1 MKKFQS
7 FPTPL
12 PPHAHTLLKCWSQ
25 FNIYFWKSMNL
36 LLVLM
41 YFIVRFCVCV
51 CSIQFSSV
59 IQSCLTFCDPMDCST
74 LGFLVLHYLP
84 KVAQTHVLWVD
95 DVINISSSVTPSPPP
110 SVFPSIRIFSGDSAH
125 CIRWPKYLSFSFSIS
140 TSNKYSQLTSF
151 RIDWFDLLGIQGT
164 LKSLFSTTVWKH
176 LFFGTQPSLWSNS
189 HNHTWLLEK
198 P

>member
-59 IQSCLTFCDPMDCST
+59 IQSCLTFCDPMDCRTPDFPVHHQLLESI
-74 LGFLVLHYLP
+74 
-84 KVAQTHVLWVD
+84 QTQVHPSLWCEP
-95 DVINISSSVTPSPPP
+95 IISSWVIPFSSCLQ
-110 SVFPSIRIFSGDSAH
+110 SFPASESFQVNQFFPW
-125 CIRWPKYLSFSFSIS
+125 WPKYWSFSFSIS
-140 TSNKYSQLTSF
+140 LSTEYSGLICF
-151 RIDWFDLLGIQGT
+151 RI
-164 LKSLFSTTVWKH
+164 SLI
-176 LFFGTQPSLWSNS
+176 SL
-189 HNHTWLLEK
+189 
-198 P
+198 

>member
-1 MKKFQS
+1 MIGMETWHAAVHGVAKCRTRLSYWTELSLCLHAQSFQS
-7 FPTPL
+7 CPTL
-12 PPHAHTLLKCWSQ
+12 
-25 FNIYFWKSMNL
+25 
-36 LLVLM
+36 
-41 YFIVRFCVCV
+41 
-51 CSIQFSSV
+51 
-59 IQSCLTFCDPMDCST
+59 CDPMDCST

>member
-1 MKKFQS
+1 MANKNNISNIAIFNTRFLKFCCY
-7 FPTPL
+7 L
-12 PPHAHTLLKCWSQ
+12 VA
-25 FNIYFWKSMNL
+25 KS
-36 LLVLM
+36 
-41 YFIVRFCVCV
+41 
-51 CSIQFSSV
+51 S
-59 IQSCLTFCDPMDCST
+59 LTFCDPMDCST

-140 TSNKYSQLTSF
+140 PSNEYSGLISF
-151 RIDWFDLLGIQGT
+151 RIDWFDLLLFKGLLRVFFSATIQ
-164 LKSLFSTTVWKH
+164 KH
-176 LFFGTQPSLWSNS
+176 QFFVAQSSLWSNS
-189 HNHTWLLEK
+189 HIQTRLLEK